1 MPDPAMPDLTLAGE
15 VLRLR
20 LSMMIVNDLI
30 RDGAFQV
37 PVHLAMGHEAIA
49 CGVAAAM
56 GPGDRLLLS
65 HRNIHY
71 NLALSRR
78 FRSQI
83 AEYRL
88 QGDGDRGGQLGCM
101 NFDNPE
107 AGVAYTSSILGNN
120 LAVAPGVAL
129 AQKVTGTGALTWV
142 VTGDGAMEEGAFYE
156 SLLAMKS
163 IATAAI
169 VVVENN
175 GWSLGSTI
183 EERRCPIDVAALAG
197 SLDVPYRALRGNDV
211 TAYAA
216 TLRAL
221 RAEAHAA
228 STPLVL
234 EVALHSLGDWRQK
247 TDEYPD
253 GKYINYHAGVAPT
266 VTATDWPAIAADDT
280 DPVHVLTALHPEA
293 ALRALAR
300 DTLAA
305 LRQEAA

>member
-1 MPDPAMPDLTLAGE
+1 MPDMTLAAE

-20 LSMMIVNDLI
+20 LSMMIVNDLN
-30 RDGAFQV
+30 RGGAFKV

-49 CGVAAAM
+49 CAVAATMAAS
-56 GPGDRLLLS
+56 DRLLLS

-71 NLALSRR
+71 NMARARGLKG
-78 FRSQI
+78 QI

-88 QGDGDRGGQLGCM
+88 QNDGFKAGQLGCM

-107 AGVAYTSSILGNN
+107 AGIVYTSSILGNN

-129 AQKVTGTGALTWV
+129 AQKVKATGALTWV

-163 IATAAI
+163 TGSAAI
-169 VVVENN
+169 VLVENN

-183 EERRCPIDVAALAG
+183 EERRCPIDVAKLAA
-197 SLDVPYRALRGNDV
+197 SVAVPYRALGGNDV
-211 TAYAA
+211 VAYAD
-216 TLRAL
+216 AL
-221 RAEAHAA
+221 RAMRGEALDAA
-228 STPLVL
+228 TPLVL

-247 TDEYPD
+247 TDEFPD

-266 VTATDWPAIAADDT
+266 VNVAEWPVIAADDT
-280 DPVHVLTALHPEA
+280 DPVHVLTGRHAEPD
-293 ALRALAR
+293 LRTLAR
-300 DTLAA
+300 DTLAV
-305 LRQEAA
+305 LQQEAA

>member
-1 MPDPAMPDLTLAGE
+1 MPDMTLATE

-20 LSMMIVNDLI
+20 LSMMIVNDLN
-30 RDGAFQV
+30 RGGAFKV

-49 CGVAAAM
+49 CAVAAAM
-56 GPGDRLLLS
+56 GRDDRLLLT

-71 NLALSRR
+71 NMALSRGLKG
-78 FRSQI
+78 QI

-88 QGDGDRGGQLGCM
+88 QEDGFNEGQLGCM
-101 NFDNPE
+101 NFDNPG
-107 AGVAYTSSILGNN
+107 AGVVYTSSILGNN

-129 AQKVTGTGALTWV
+129 AQKVKNSGALTWV

-163 IATAAI
+163 TGSAAI
-169 VVVENN
+169 VIVENN

-183 EERRCPIDVAALAG
+183 AERRCPIDVAPLTKALA
-197 SLDVPYRALRGNDV
+197 VPYRTLGGNDV
-211 TAYAA
+211 MAYAEA
-216 TLRAL
+216 LRSF
-221 RAEAHAA
+221 RAEALTA
-228 STPLVL
+228 SSPLVL

-247 TDEYPD
+247 TEEFPD
-253 GKYINYHAGVAPT
+253 GKYINYHAGLAPT
-266 VTATDWPAIAADDT
+266 VNVTDWPVIADDDT
-280 DPVHVLTALHPEA
+280 DPVHVLTCRHGEN
-293 ALRALAR
+293 ALRSLAR

>member
-1 MPDPAMPDLTLAGE
+1 MPDMTLAAE

-20 LSMMIVNDLI
+20 LSMMIVNDLN
-30 RDGAFQV
+30 RDGAFKV

-49 CGVAAAM
+49 CAVAAAM
-56 GPGDRLLLS
+56 GADDRLLLS

-71 NLALSRR
+71 NLARSRR
-78 FRSQI
+78 FRGQI

-88 QGDGDRGGQLGCM
+88 QDDGDRGGQLGCM
-101 NFDNPE
+101 NFDNPG
-107 AGVAYTSSILGNN
+107 AGIPYTSSILGNN

-129 AQKVTGTGALTWV
+129 AQKVKGTGALTWV

-163 IATAAI
+163 TGSAAI
-169 VVVENN
+169 LIVENN

-197 SLDVPYRALRGNDV
+197 SLAVPYRALSGNDV
-211 TAYAA
+211 TAYADR
-216 TLRAL
+216 LKVF
-221 RAEAHAA
+221 RAEVLAA

-247 TDEYPD
+247 TDEFPE

-266 VTATDWPAIAADDT
+266 VKVMDWPALATNDT
-280 DPVHVLTALHPEA
+280 DPVHVLTARYPESE
-293 ALRALAR
+293 LRALAR